1 MRILITG
8 GDGQLGRA
16 LHRLLAGEGWVDAP
30 DVDRLD
36 ITDEDAVTG
45 YFGDRRPNVVYH
57 AAAWTDVDGCER
69 DPERAFLV
77 NERGAAVVARAAAG
91 RGARLLAVSTDFV
104 FDGDKGEPYMETDE
118 PSPLSVYGRSKRAGE
133 SAVLEACPGAAVVR
147 TAWLF
152 GEGGTGNFVTAIL
165 AAADHGRLLR
175 VVNDQFG
182 SPTYAADL
190 AEALVRLARRK
201 AEGIFHGVNSGETS
215 RYDFAR
221 AVLDLSGRRDVAI
234 EAIGSDEVNRPA
246 PRPLRSTLGGNRLSE
261 AGVPPL
267 RPWRAALEEYL
278 VRIGERSDD
287 DV

>member
-1 MRILITG
+1 MRVLITG

-16 LHRLLAGEGWVDAP
+16 LHDLLIGEASVDAP

-36 ITDEDAVTG
+36 VTDADAVG
-45 YFGDRRPNVVYH
+45 AYFAGHRPNVVYH

-69 DPERAFLV
+69 DPDRAFLV
-77 NERGAAVVARAAAG
+77 NEKGAAIVAAASAA
-91 RGARLLAVSTDFV
+91 RRARLVAVSTDFV
-104 FDGDKGEPYMETDE
+104 FDGRKGEPYVEADE
-118 PSPLSVYGRSKRAGE
+118 PTPVSAYGRSKRAGE
-133 SAVLEACPGAAVVR
+133 RAVLEAYPEAAVVR

-165 AAADHGRLLR
+165 AAADHGRPLR
-175 VVNDQFG
+175 VVDDQIG
-182 SPTYAADL
+182 SPTYAVDL
-190 AEALVRLARRK
+190 GAALVRLARRK
-201 AEGIFHGVNSGETS
+201 GEGIFHGVNAGEAS

-221 AVLDLSGRRDVAI
+221 AILDLSGRRGVAI
-234 EAIGSDEVNRPA
+234 EAIKSDDVDRPA
-246 PRPLRSTLGGNRLSE
+246 QRPARSTLGGKRLAE
-261 AGVPPL
+261 AGVPSM